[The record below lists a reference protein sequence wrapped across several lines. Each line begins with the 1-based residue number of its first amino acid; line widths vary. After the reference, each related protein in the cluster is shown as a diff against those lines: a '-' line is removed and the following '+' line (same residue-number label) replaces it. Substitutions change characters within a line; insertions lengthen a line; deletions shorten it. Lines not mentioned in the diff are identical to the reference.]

1 MTFGERSQTLK
12 SRGFK
17 ETQAKVNYS
26 ITEACLDWGGGDVA
40 IKIRILATIRK
51 GGGYNFGSGS
61 KKGGGVGEDWQCPI
75 S

>member
-1 MTFGERSQTLK
+1 M
-12 SRGFK
+12 
-17 ETQAKVNYS
+17 
-26 ITEACLDWGGGDVA
+26 A